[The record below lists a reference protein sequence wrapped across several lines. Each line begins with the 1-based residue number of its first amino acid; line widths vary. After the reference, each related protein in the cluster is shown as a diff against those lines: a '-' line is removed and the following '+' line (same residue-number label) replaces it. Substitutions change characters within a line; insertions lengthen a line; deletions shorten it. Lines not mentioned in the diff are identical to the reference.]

1 MSKNKYKVPNWVKNT
16 IKTELYQFWKNQEL
30 IEELRQDIIES
41 SPEPADGQ
49 PKGNTTSNTVEQ
61 KTIKML
67 SSRRIIET
75 ERRITYIQEAMKR
88 LSKEEQEIVKIIF
101 KEKYNTTLAETQKY
115 ITKDTYYNVYN
126 KIIYYTAQ
134 EFGYI

>member
-16 IKTELYQFWKNQEL
+16 IKTELYQFWKNQKL
-30 IEELRQDIIES
+30 IEELKQDIIES

-49 PKGNTTSNTVEQ
+49 PKGNATSNTVEQ
-61 KTIKML
+61 KTIKIL
-67 SSRRIIET
+67 SSRRILET
-75 ERRITYIQEAMKR
+75 ERRVEYIQEAMKR
-88 LSKEEQEIVKIIF
+88 LNKEEQEIVKIIF
-101 KEKYNTTLAETQKY
+101 KERYNVTLAETQKY

-126 KIIYYTAQ
+126 KIIYFTAL

>member
-1 MSKNKYKVPNWVKNT
+1 MSRNKYKVPNWVKNT

-30 IEELRQDIIES
+30 IEELKQDIILS

-49 PKGNTTSNTVEQ
+49 PKGNATSNTVEQ

-75 ERRITYIQEAMKR
+75 ERRVAYVQEALKR
-88 LSKEEQEIVKIIF
+88 LNKEEQEIVKLIF
-101 KEKYNTTLAETQKY
+101 KEKYNSTLAETQKY
-115 ITKDTYYNVYN
+115 ITKDIYYNVYN

>member
-1 MSKNKYKVPNWVKNT
+1 MSKNKYKVPNWIKHT
-16 IKTELYQFWKNQEL
+16 IKNELYQFWKNQEL

-115 ITKDTYYNVYN
+115 ITKDTYYKVYN

>member
-75 ERRITYIQEAMKR
+75 ERRVTYIQEAMKR

-101 KEKYNTTLAETQKY
+101 KERYNVTLAETQKY

-126 KIIYYTAQ
+126 KIIYFTAL